1 MNVQPKLSHDEDPM
15 CRPSQPGQAPFHA
28 GAAHRVPQGPRAF
41 LTWPVEF
48 EVEPWRP

>member
-1 MNVQPKLSHDEDPM
+1 MNDQPKLSRDDPM
-15 CRPSQPGQAPFHA
+15 PKPHATEAAPRRLPS
-28 GAAHRVPQGPRAF
+28 GPRGF